1 MLNLTVPYPFGIGID
16 AGCSIDSRFDIS
28 YAFLGEHEKY
38 TFRGVSDFTDP
49 NFMSRIEND
58 FPIVL
63 DWAIGTQNC
72 NEVRNTTVDL
82 CMEHSLCID
91 SESGRGGYRCIYDE
105 GYVGNPY
112 LSLGCQDID
121 ECTNNP
127 CDGICTNTLG
137 GFQCSCPKGYFGDGQ
152 KGRGCQKEYDF
163 PILKLSLGTLG
174 YLDPEGIQMGLS
186 DKSDVYSF
194 GVVLAELLTGREA
207 IDLTLPNKE
216 MSLSA
221 YFKASVKEN
230 RLFQILHHRVLKEGS
245 LDKLNAINELVVKC
259 LNTKGEERPTMR
271 EVANE
276 LEGFTKYNIRSWAHH
291 DQENNQ
297 LQMEE
302 MISEQNDLYTV
313 RMHISTNFDTSSSV
327 QQRET

>member
-1 MLNLTVPYPFGIGID
+1 
-16 AGCSIDSRFDIS
+16 
-28 YAFLGEHEKY
+28 
-38 TFRGVSDFTDP
+38 
-49 NFMSRIEND
+49 MSRMEND

-91 SESGRGGYRCIYDE
+91 SESGRGGYRCIYYE

-163 PILKLSLGTLG
+163 PILKLSLAW
-174 YLDPEGIQMGLS
+174 
-186 DKSDVYSF
+186 K
-194 GVVLAELLTGREA
+194 
-207 IDLTLPNKE
+207 
-216 MSLSA
+216 
-221 YFKASVKEN
+221 
-230 RLFQILHHRVLKEGS
+230 
-245 LDKLNAINELVVKC
+245 
-259 LNTKGEERPTMR
+259 
-271 EVANE
+271 
-276 LEGFTKYNIRSWAHH
+276 
-291 DQENNQ
+291 
-297 LQMEE
+297 
-302 MISEQNDLYTV
+302 
-313 RMHISTNFDTSSSV
+313 
-327 QQRET
+327 